1 MLGIDDFIDAVVRRL
16 PTGPLWFPADMETDQ
31 TLVLFIAEFIREK
44 ILLTAHDEVP
54 HAVGVVVDA
63 MEYNRRKNLQ
73 KIYATVYVE
82 RDSQKGIIIG
92 KGGHAIK
99 EVGTQAREDL
109 ETLLGKKVFLD
120 LNVKV
125 RKNWRRDLNQIR
137 RFGYGEGA

>member
-1 MLGIDDFIDAVVRRL
+1 M
-16 PTGPLWFPADMETDQ
+16 Q
-31 TLVLFIAEFIREK
+31 
-44 ILLTAHDEVP
+44 
-54 HAVGVVVDA
+54 
-63 MEYNRRKNLQ
+63 YNRRKNLQ

-82 RDSQKGIIIG
+82 RDSQKGIVIG
-92 KGGHAIK
+92 KGGRAIK

-109 ETLLGKKVFLD
+109 EVLLGKKVFLD